1 MFLFRSK
8 IKSLCLTIPFLMSFA
23 SIGAHSVEEVTV
35 LGTPGGYGYDYERY
49 LPNTI
54 TANQLRSLYDA
65 IAQQALAEAL
75 AAAERA
81 KSEDERKKTER
92 EKCEAQVEIKHMHC
106 LNDAADYKAYH
117 NKPCYYLESTVGNM
131 PMGNP
136 AGACYARVMDQFD
149 IFVSNCNLFRATN
162 RSLCIK

>member
-35 LGTPGGYGYDYERY
+35 LGDPGGFGFDYERY
-49 LPNTI
+49 LSNTI

-65 IAQQALAEAL
+65 IAQKALAEAL

-92 EKCEAQVEIKHMHC
+92 EKCEAVAVEKHRFC
-106 LNDAADYKAYH
+106 IVDAKRYKAHH
-117 NKPCYYLESTVGNM
+117 NEPCSYLQSTVGNM

-149 IFVSNCNLFRATN
+149 IFVANCDLFLATN
-162 RSLCIK
+162 KSLCIK

>member
-8 IKSLCLTIPFLMSFA
+8 IKSLFLTISFLMSFV
-23 SIGAHSVEEVTV
+23 SISAHSVEEVTV
-35 LGTPGGYGYDYERY
+35 LGEPGGFGFDYERY

-54 TANQLRSLYDA
+54 TANQLRSLYDS
-65 IAQQALAEAL
+65 IAQRAIAEAL

-92 EKCEAQVEIKHMHC
+92 EKCERRADEKHKLC
-106 LNDAADYKAYH
+106 LSDAVGYKAHH
-117 NKPCYYLESTVGNM
+117 NEPCHYLQQTVGNM

-136 AGACYARVMDQFD
+136 AGACYGRVIDQYD
-149 IFVSNCNLFRATN
+149 LFVANCNQFLSTN
-162 RSLCIK
+162 RSLCIQ